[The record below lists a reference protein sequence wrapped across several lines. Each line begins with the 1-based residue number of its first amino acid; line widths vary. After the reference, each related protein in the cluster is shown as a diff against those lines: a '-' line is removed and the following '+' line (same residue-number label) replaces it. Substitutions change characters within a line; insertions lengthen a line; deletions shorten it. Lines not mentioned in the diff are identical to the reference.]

1 MVDYIVWVGI
11 TFCIPQLSLLGDR
24 CILQLSFI
32 VTIPILTWIYIW
44 SMTIGHTLGCCCVH
58 VAPAPWHNE
67 PMSPWHSELINH
79 ISSFQKKNLSWCRK
93 NFTCLIA
100 LHPAERNARLVVLF
114 LKIIFCYLL
123 LLIEKTPSNYRAQAT
138 NIIVPWLLFH
148 IKEGRCTWVAR
159 CIFNKATMLSNMASL
174 TKAMGEF
181 SLKAI
186 IYTHTYRDIY
196 CRENTGIPL
205 SFSLSPRI
213 PLCYCYFSKCPLS
226 TPLLAIICAFEQLC
240 S

>member
-1 MVDYIVWVGI
+1 MINDDLSHRWV
-11 TFCIPQLSLLGDR
+11 LL
-24 CILQLSFI
+24 CAWAQ
-32 VTIPILTWIYIW
+32 
-44 SMTIGHTLGCCCVH
+44 
-58 VAPAPWHNE
+58 APWHNE

-79 ISSFQKKNLSWCRK
+79 ISSFQKKNLSWCQK

-100 LHPAERNARLVVLF
+100 LHPAEINARLVVLF

-148 IKEGRCTWVAR
+148 IKEGRCIWVPR

-181 SLKAI
+181 SLKAN
-186 IYTHTYRDIY
+186 IYTHSHIEIY
-196 CRENTGIPL
+196 IVEKT
-205 SFSLSPRI
+205 
-213 PLCYCYFSKCPLS
+213 
-226 TPLLAIICAFEQLC
+226 LA
-240 S
+240 